1 MIKRTHNE
9 LNSTQLKRILLVL
22 DQYDGKNNG
31 TTMTARRLADGLR
44 KLGYEVKIVST
55 GDADENKFVVPP
67 LKMPSF
73 IRAIISAQ
81 GMTIAGVDKKVL
93 REAIEWADLVHFVM
107 PFFLSHAGVK
117 IARELNVPHTAA
129 FHVQPQNITYS
140 LGMGTAALPND
151 VLYCLMRKY
160 FFKYFRRIHCP
171 SNFIANQLKAHD
183 YNAKLFVISNGVDP
197 HFCYVKAQKPAELQ
211 DRLVI
216 LMIGRLS
223 KEKRQDGLMK
233 AAGLSRYADR
243 IQLIFA
249 GKGPLQEHYRKLG
262 MQLPHQP
269 IFTFCSQEELIH
281 IISYSDLY
289 VHSADAEIEAIA
301 CIEAFACGL
310 VLVIANSAQSATPQ
324 FALDERSLFEA
335 GNAQALAERID
346 YWFDHPEERKAQELR
361 YAEYGKEFNHAHCV
375 EQMVRMFEEEVND
388 PFYGSR

>member
-223 KEKRQDGLMK
+223 KEKRQDVLMK
-233 AAGLSRYADR
+233 AVGLSRYADR

-301 CIEAFACGL
+301 CIEALAWYPSLQTAHSLPHRSLRLMNGVFLRRAMRRRLRRRSIIGL
-310 VLVIANSAQSATPQ
+310 TIRKSARRKNSAMPNTAKSLTMRI
-324 FALDERSLFEA
+324 ALNRWCVCLK
-335 GNAQALAERID
+335 
-346 YWFDHPEERKAQELR
+346 RK
-361 YAEYGKEFNHAHCV
+361 
-375 EQMVRMFEEEVND
+375 
-388 PFYGSR
+388 